1 MLLYGLSR
9 ETVIEGNSLI
19 VKDFFGV
26 SYSNVSTP
34 KIKNGLFCDTGLAVY
49 SNDDNAYSLEYEN
62 TSFPFAVSI
71 QTKSEY
77 SGGVWVRFYNA
88 SAYYENKNGI
98 GVEDLSIMVNDT
110 NELAYYVYYYYLL
123 KNIVQFKSVK
133 YLPPLSVVSG
143 DDGNQYKTITCEVEN
158 GVYYYIAVRRENFE
172 TFKNNVTVEYFKNT
186 NALVGDVVNVVL
198 ANNLGFPI
206 SFQNSFLGKIVNPK
220 SHCFRTW
227 VYEDDNTLV
236 STLNKK
242 IVPTII
248 QQGNVGGITVQQLYI
263 YGSEYAR
270 NNKVLFMYPPSA
282 ELINTYS
289 GSFVISTA
297 PPTTRHHYTT
307 TTFSPTI
314 SLNLQRDVLMTF
326 YYTSAN
332 TNIICKDGWKF
343 YSEMGIT
350 RGGVV
355 WKYSPSTNVLDV
367 RLMVE
372 WNNLV
377 PTPYLH
383 ILQFRLPTPDFVY
396 TVENLAYSQN
406 TTYLITEL
414 PIIPSFLEVW
424 IYANGTEFGSQNY
437 YSEDILLWQHET
449 DASLVH
455 VGFSGSVMAKVIKRE
470 NNKINLY
477 LKTFSAPVYSQL
489 SSFNVYVRAW
499 CG

>member
-1 MLLYGLSR
+1 MLLYGLSK
-9 ETVIEGNSLI
+9 ETISEGNSLI
-19 VKDFFGV
+19 IKDFFGV
-26 SYSNVSTP
+26 SYSNVTTP
-34 KIKNGLFCDTGLAVY
+34 KIHNGLFCNTELVVY
-49 SNDDNAYSLEYEN
+49 SNDDNVYSLEYEN
-62 TSFPFAVSI
+62 SSFSFAVSI

-88 SAYYENKNGI
+88 SAYYKNKNGI
-98 GVEDLSIMVNDT
+98 GIEDLSITVNDT
-110 NELAYYVYYYYLL
+110 NELAYYVYYCYLL

-143 DDGNQYKTITCEVEN
+143 DDGNQYKTITCEAEN

-186 NALVGDVVNVVL
+186 NALVGDVFNVVL
-198 ANNLGFPI
+198 ANSLGNPVN
-206 SFQNSFLGKIVNPK
+206 FQNSFLGKRINPK

-248 QQGNVGGITVQQLYI
+248 QQGNVGGITVQQLYL
-263 YGSEYAR
+263 YGSWYAR

-289 GSFVISTA
+289 GSFVISNA
-297 PPTTRHHYTT
+297 PTHHYTT
-307 TTFSPTI
+307 TTFSPII
-314 SLNLQRDVLMTF
+314 SLNLQRDILITF
-326 YYTSAN
+326 YHTSAN

-343 YSEMGIT
+343 YSESGDT

-377 PTPYLH
+377 PTPYFY

-396 TVENLAYSQN
+396 TLENLTYSQN
-406 TTYLITEL
+406 TTYFITEL

-424 IYANGTEFGSQNY
+424 IYANGTGFGSQNY
-437 YSEDILLWQHET
+437 YGEDILLWQHET
-449 DASLVH
+449 DTSWVH
-455 VGFSGSVMAKVIKRE
+455 IGFSGSVMAKVIKRE

-499 CG
+499 WG